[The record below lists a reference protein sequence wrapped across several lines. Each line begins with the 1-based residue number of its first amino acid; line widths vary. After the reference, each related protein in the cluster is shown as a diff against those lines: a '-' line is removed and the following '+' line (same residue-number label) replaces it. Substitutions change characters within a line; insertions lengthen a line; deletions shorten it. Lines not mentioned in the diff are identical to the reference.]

1 MAVFTDEGKT
11 YHVRVG
17 KGDIGRY
24 VLLPGDPFR
33 TDLIASY
40 FDDAKLVAH
49 NREHKN

>member
-24 VLLPGDPFR
+24 VLLLS
-33 TDLIASY
+33 LI
-40 FDDAKLVAH
+40 H
-49 NREHKN
+49 I